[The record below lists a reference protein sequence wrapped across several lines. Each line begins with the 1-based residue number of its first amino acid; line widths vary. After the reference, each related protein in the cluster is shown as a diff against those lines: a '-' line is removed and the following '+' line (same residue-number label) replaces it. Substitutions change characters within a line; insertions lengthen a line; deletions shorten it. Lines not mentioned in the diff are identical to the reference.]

1 MNEQIGNKIND
12 KTYIKLTPF
21 KGFVLENFPFIEADF
36 DAITNYQLL
45 CKVIE
50 YLNNVIAN
58 QNTVQELGTDL
69 VNAYNALVDAVNL
82 AINEFETDVTA
93 DINQF
98 KVDIN
103 NDFDE
108 FTSNITTQFNNL
120 KNYVDNYFDN
130 NFPQMISDKLD
141 EMAQDGTLENL
152 LNDSAHLTKS
162 YNTYV
167 EMMADSSTFTN
178 GLRLKTLG
186 YYTINDGGGAEY
198 YVNNSV
204 ISTNYQINLENGL
217 YLNLITNDE
226 TINIK
231 QFGAY
236 GDDTHDDTT
245 IIQSVFNYAYDNG
258 IKNIF
263 IPKGTY
269 KIITPLFIWEGCKII
284 GENYLTCNIHKTTT
298 TKSDNE
304 NYDVDSVLIISKRN
318 YTYDT
323 ECKHTSINNITIYGC
338 IESFDNTK
346 LEDDFQYAIFGRGS
360 TPQTTIDS
368 VRTYNVDVA
377 IKTTKLYMSRIIN
390 CPWLSGYQRGIY
402 VSSESQGLV
411 ISHVNTGNTHLYGI
425 DLAGATYSTLESVLV
440 EYVYGGTAFRFNSWG
455 GIIIN
460 CGYEVGDGVER
471 GIHLQNSNIEWT
483 GGYFTGSTPTDSG
496 NYMLY
501 LTGSNLTID
510 NSLFGYNV
518 SEYKGSLAYI
528 SNSSLILKNDNTFH
542 CSFANDIIGNGNYA
556 SVTIKNRTF
565 DVLQK
570 RNSISS
576 IHASADETYLDKEIN
591 NIPKYN
597 NRTLYLDN
605 INTPLTNS
613 QGSIEWDYPYNKGD
627 FGLINNSLVNGKALW
642 ICNRNNKY
650 DNPQS
655 TGTISSLESG
665 YIFMTSLALENYSNT
680 GIRLYS
686 GATIEGVTSGAVA
699 SINSVNA
706 SLNRISVSISS
717 GTFVVGEK
725 IKLKATGNARG
736 GDYLYVPIINGGFT
750 QERPTTSLVVGE
762 MFFDKT
768 LNKPIW
774 YTGSGWVDSTG
785 TSV

>member
-1 MNEQIGNKIND
+1 MN
-12 KTYIKLTPF
+12 IK
-21 KGFVLENFPFIEADF
+21 VDF
-36 DAITNYQLL
+36 DNIVVKEDKNDFNVKVLMLKGEKGDQGDGEPN
-45 CKVIE
+45 VIE
-50 YLNNVIAN
+50 KVQVNGSDLPVNNKTVNVPVPTVDSSISSSSTN
-58 QNTVQELGTDL
+58 PVQNKAV
-69 VNAYNALVDAVNL
+69 YNALNNKVDTSALSNYYEVSEVDGLLN
-82 AINEFETDVTA
+82 NKA
-93 DINQF
+93 DISLVN
-98 KVDIN
+98 KK
-103 NDFDE
+103 
-108 FTSNITTQFNNL
+108 T
-120 KNYVDNYFDN
+120 YYFDN
-130 NFPQMISDKLD
+130 VADMLD
-141 EMAQDGTLENL
+141 YDLEEGDYAFTKGYYSANDGGCGEYVIVDDNTLVDNGGSIHT
-152 LNDSAHLTKS
+152 LN
-162 YNTYV
+162 
-167 EMMADSSTFTN
+167 N
-178 GLRLKTLG
+178 GLRAKLI
-186 YYTINDGGGAEY
+186 YTE
-198 YVNNSV
+198 
-204 ISTNYQINLENGL
+204 
-217 YLNLITNDE
+217 
-226 TINIK
+226 INIK

-236 GDDTHDDTT
+236 GDDTHDDTA
-245 IIQSVFNYAYDNG
+245 IIQNVINYAYDSG
-258 IKNIF
+258 IKNIY

-269 KIITPLFIWEGCKII
+269 KTTIPLFIWEGCKII
-284 GENYLTCNIHKTTT
+284 GENYLTCNIHKSTT
-298 TKSDNE
+298 TKSNIA
-304 NYDVDSVLIISKRN
+304 NYGFDSVLIISKRN

-323 ECKHTSINNITIYGC
+323 ECKHTSINNVSIYGC
-338 IESFDNTK
+338 IESFDDSK
-346 LEDDFQYAIFGRGS
+346 SEDDFQYAIFGRGS

-377 IKTTKLYMSRIIN
+377 IKTTKLYMSRISN
-390 CPWLSGYQRGIY
+390 CPWLSGFQRGIY

-425 DLAGATYSTLESVLV
+425 DLSGATYSTLESVLV
-440 EYVYGGTAFRFNSWG
+440 EYLYGGTAYKFYSWSG
-455 GIIIN
+455 SIIN

-483 GGYFTGSTPTDSG
+483 GGYFTGSTPTNSG

-528 SNSSLILKNDNTFH
+528 SNSSLNLKNDNTFH
-542 CSFANDIIGNGNYA
+542 CTFASDIVGNGNYA
-556 SVTIKNRTF
+556 TVTIKNRTF

-570 RNSISS
+570 RISISS
-576 IHASADETYLDKEIN
+576 VNASANETYLDKEIN
-591 NIPKYN
+591 NIPKFN
-597 NRTLYLDN
+597 HRTLYLDN

-655 TGTISSLESG
+655 TGTISSIESG
-665 YIFMTSLALENYSNT
+665 YIFMTSLNLENYSST

-706 SLNRISVSISS
+706 SLNRIAVTVSS
-717 GTFVVGEK
+717 GAFSVGEK
-725 IKLKATGNARG
+725 IRLKATGNARG
-736 GDYLYVPIINGGFT
+736 GDFLYVPIINGGFT
-750 QERPTTSLVVGE
+750 AERPTTSLVVGE

-768 LNKPIW
+768 LGKPIW